1 MPWEVLREK
10 RATRI
15 SNENDSEG
23 FGMQKKGHDGQRAG
37 EAGEKETKRSSSEG
51 DRVRALVKL
60 YAEGQRP
67 PVRGHIVFHGELPV
81 VAVAFASCRAST
93 PFHVL
98 FFSSGRCLG
107 LRAATG
113 IDLSHLM
120 LSFPIFRVHN
130 TSAW

>member
-60 YAEGQRP
+60 YAEDGGQRP
-67 PVRGHIVFHGELPV
+67 PVRGHIVFMGSSLSWPSPLLPV
-81 VAVAFASCRAST
+81 VPAHPSMS
-93 PFHVL
+93 
-98 FFSSGRCLG
+98 FFSALAGVS
-107 LRAATG
+107 
-113 IDLSHLM
+113 
-120 LSFPIFRVHN
+120 V
-130 TSAW
+130 